1 MYLGRIWKLTNK
13 LSKFGE
19 VWVVSKDK
27 LWNVSTSFRHLILHL
42 NFLEKSLHDRMHWW
56 SGLLYIYC
64 TRPVPASLLSSSPL
78 WGGQNVASSSTLGP
92 CSSWSTPFLVGRDST
107 AWFEQATREVWQLE
121 LSNLDESMFIF
132 VLFWFVVVVVVV
144 DDDDDNKED
153 VQENNTFIWEVEA
166 ELNLDDEFAW

>member
-13 LSKFGE
+13 FSKFGE

-42 NFLEKSLHDRMHWW
+42 NFLEKSFHDRMHWW

-92 CSSWSTPFLVGRDST
+92 CSSWSTPFLAGRDST
-107 AWFEQATREVWQLE
+107 AWFEQATREVWQLYRTVK
-121 LSNLDESMFIF
+121 LRWMYGCRGCCCCCCC
-132 VLFWFVVVVVVV
+132 WW
-144 DDDDDNKED
+144 NKED
-153 VQENNTFIWEVEA
+153 VEENIKYLHLGGRSRI
-166 ELNLDDEFAW
+166 ELGWWVC